1 MEKASSILGK
11 TVRQMK
17 RPRATLAW
25 LEAAWPCIVGAKV
38 AAQTRPVHCADG
50 ILEISTTG
58 KDWRSQLEQMQD
70 AFRQKINESW
80 GGNLV
85 REVRFVAAKPGP
97 RRVRYED
104 DNEHTPFI
112 RSKGKR

>member
-1 MEKASSILGK
+1 MEKASTILGK

-25 LEAAWPCIVGAKV
+25 PSIVGAKV
-38 AAQTRPVHCADG
+38 AAQTKPVRCADG

-58 KDWRSQLEQMQD
+58 KDWRNQLEQMQD

-97 RRVRYED
+97 RRMRYED